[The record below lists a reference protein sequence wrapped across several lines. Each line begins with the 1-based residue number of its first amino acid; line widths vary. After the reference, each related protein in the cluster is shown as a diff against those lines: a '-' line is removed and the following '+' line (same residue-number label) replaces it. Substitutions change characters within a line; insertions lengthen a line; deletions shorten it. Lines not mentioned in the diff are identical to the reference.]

1 MSSARTSSSPYL
13 FQSRHGIWYARVVVP
28 EDRRDAIGK
37 RELRKTL
44 ATKDKREAVLR
55 SWDVLKALHALAKG
69 KASATQSP
77 SASLESS
84 QGRAVVSAPVPPE
97 IPPVSPPVT

>member
-1 MSSARTSSSPYL
+1 MSLAKASNTAPYL
-13 FQSRHGIWYARVVVP
+13 YRSRHGVWYARVVVP

-55 SWDVLKALHALAKG
+55 SWDVLKVVLWYRP
-69 KASATQSP
+69 QSLLRFPPYPP
-77 SASLESS
+77 SYLS
-84 QGRAVVSAPVPPE
+84 
-97 IPPVSPPVT
+97 